1 METLETTHTAAH
13 SAGRLTAGII
23 ATLAFVA
30 LAVQPLLGEG
40 SYLQNLGAMLRFF
53 TIWGNVG
60 ACLMMALVAFSWP
73 VSGQRA
79 QGILAALVTA
89 LAIIGGIYWGVLSG
103 DHHPEGYDRIT
114 NQFHHTIIPLATI
127 VWWLRYAPPTKPIK
141 NVIPAI
147 MVPPLSY
154 GAFALVL
161 GQMTGF
167 YAYFFVDLPLL
178 GWPQFVLNNVLLA
191 GFFALVGFALVAFKN
206 TIGLHRGG

>member
-13 SAGRLTAGII
+13 SAGRLIAGII

-89 LAIIGGIYWGVLSG
+89 LAIIGGIYWGCLLYTS
-103 DHHPEGYDRIT
+103 PSPRDRT
-114 NQFHHTIIPLATI
+114 RSRMPSSA
-127 VWWLRYAPPTKPIK
+127 
-141 NVIPAI
+141 
-147 MVPPLSY
+147 
-154 GAFALVL
+154 
-161 GQMTGF
+161 
-167 YAYFFVDLPLL
+167 
-178 GWPQFVLNNVLLA
+178 
-191 GFFALVGFALVAFKN
+191 
-206 TIGLHRGG
+206 